1 MTEEFIVT
9 ARKWRPQQFKDVIG
23 QEHITHTLQNSIKTG
38 RVHHANLFC
47 GPRGVGKTTTAR
59 IHARALN
66 CLDLTDYE
74 PCNKCNNCIT
84 ILNGISLD
92 VIEIDGASNNS
103 VDDVRKLRE
112 NAKYPPSNGK
122 YKMFIIDEVHML
134 SNSAFNALLKT
145 LEEPPKHLIFVFAT
159 TEAHKVPAT
168 IISRC
173 QKFDFKRMDIESI
186 VNQLRYISEK
196 EGITIDEPSLVT
208 IAKKGDGSMRDSQS
222 IFDRAIAF
230 CGKNVV
236 YSELANSLHLID
248 EEFYFKIG
256 SYITNKKF
264 KEIFELV
271 NEIITKGYDITEC
284 IRGLVEYFRNIL
296 TIKETNNSSFI
307 DSTEE
312 FINRYKIIA
321 DEIPLGDLLRFINY
335 LINLEK
341 EIKFASQPRIK
352 FEMGLIQLASMTS
365 VMEIDTLVNELKEF
379 KKFLSEND
387 LSSVGNVG
395 NSENKEEIQNSSQE
409 KKNFDLDK
417 VVTQNNNSFINNSN
431 STNNT
436 ISNQSNS
443 QDSNSQDSNVKVAN
457 VKEVANQ
464 ELITQEVINQK
475 WRSAINSSEFKTLN
489 ISHLSKC
496 KILLLENLLAEKEI
510 KIITEDSFILQ
521 VLESKKNQ
529 IREFIHSKVFDNLNI
544 TFEFAGNLQ
553 EELQPKSQT
562 FNSNNNFQNKNNTSI
577 DFQNNNSSNSN
588 SGNSSNNS
596 EQNKKFD
603 ANKSNERNN
612 VVNEG
617 NENYNNYDNYNNDNS
632 NERFENNNVHYAE
645 LNLPNDNN
653 QQGSNQQGNVDM
665 LQNDYNPNI
674 QKNQDIDVSKLN
686 YVEKFLVDKLKMD
699 MVIND

>member
-1 MTEEFIVT
+1 MTEEFVVT
-9 ARKWRPQQFKDVIG
+9 ARKWRPQQYKDVVG

-84 ILNGISLD
+84 ILNGTSLD

-103 VDDVRKLRE
+103 VEDVRKLRE

-134 SNSAFNALLKT
+134 SNSAFNALLKI

-186 VNQLRYISEK
+186 VNQLRYISSK

-256 SYITNKKF
+256 GYITNKQF

-296 TIKETNNSSFI
+296 TIKETNNYTLI
-307 DSTEE
+307 DSTED
-312 FINRYKIIA
+312 FINRYKLIA
-321 DEIPLGDLLRFINY
+321 NEIPLGDLLRYINY

-341 EIKFASQPRIK
+341 DIKFASQPRIK
-352 FEMGLIQLASMTS
+352 FEMGLVQLASMTS
-365 VMEIDTLVNELKEF
+365 VMEIDTLVKELMEF
-379 KKFLSEND
+379 KKFLSENN
-387 LSSVGNVG
+387 LSRFNEVD
-395 NSENKEEIQNSSQE
+395 NSENNEVNNNSSQV
-409 KKNFDLDK
+409 KKNFKLDDEENK
-417 VVTQNNNSFINNSN
+417 QNSLLIDNSN
-431 STNNT
+431 INKT
-436 ISNQSNS
+436 
-443 QDSNSQDSNVKVAN
+443 SNVITEISIAKVE
-457 VKEVANQ
+457 KKQ
-464 ELITQEVINQK
+464 ELITQEIVNQK
-475 WRSAINSSEFKTLN
+475 WRNAINSIEFKNLN

-496 KILLLENLLAEKEI
+496 KILLLDNLLAEKEL
-510 KIITEDSFILQ
+510 KIITESSFILQ
-521 VLESKKNQ
+521 VLENNKNS
-529 IREFIHSKVFDNLNI
+529 IREFIHLKVIDNLNI
-544 TFEFAGNLQ
+544 TFEFAGNMQDVDLQ
-553 EELQPKSQT
+553 LKSQS
-562 FNSNNNFQNKNNTSI
+562 F
-577 DFQNNNSSNSN
+577 NSSNSFNNNNNAIKFN
-588 SGNSSNNS
+588 SVNNIDTNIAIDNIQENIELEVNLQFNDDNNLDYS
-596 EQNKKFD
+596 EISLK
-603 ANKSNERNN
+603 
-612 VVNEG
+612 
-617 NENYNNYDNYNNDNS
+617 NENLQ
-632 NERFENNNVHYAE
+632 NE
-645 LNLPNDNN
+645 
-653 QQGSNQQGNVDM
+653 VDI

-674 QKNQDIDVSKLN
+674 RKNQDIDVSKLN
-686 YVEKFLVDKLKMD
+686 YVERFLVEKLKMD
-699 MVIND
+699 MVVND